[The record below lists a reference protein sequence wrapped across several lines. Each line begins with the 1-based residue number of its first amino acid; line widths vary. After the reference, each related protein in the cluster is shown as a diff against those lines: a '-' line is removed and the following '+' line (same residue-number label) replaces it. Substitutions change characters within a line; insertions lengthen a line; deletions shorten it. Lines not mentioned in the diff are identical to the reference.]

1 MEVIC
6 KKQDELPVSGF
17 IFWFL
22 LGVIFGFINLTAMI
36 AKIQEALT
44 GKDREKN

>member
-6 KKQDELPVSGF
+6 KKQDELSVSGF
-17 IFWFL
+17 ISGFL
-22 LGVIFGFINLTAMI
+22 LGVIFGFINLIVLI